1 MPKQTR
7 RLISSYCQQ
16 NIPIAFIETKDTSHA
31 VGERMNKSDFLRWF
45 NNRGFWRAFTRS
57 TFPIDIP
64 KTREGKTALLESV
77 YSDIVSARYAVGIPE
92 AELVINKG
100 YGVARTVPVF
110 SIRDYCVYYFCIKE
124 LEDVLCGNRTPNTF
138 GGWTLGGQLRIRE
151 NDEIEDDS
159 TSYGRYSFNPQAWT
173 HAFGEF
179 NALLFAQLD
188 SGYYTHVLQLDLSNF
203 YDCVRLDILERW
215 IREHS
220 PPDKGWVIALLF
232 YLLNHWN
239 RRNTGLHL
247 QAVGLPQDALAD
259 CSRILA
265 NFYLQTYDRFAASIC
280 GQVGAEYF
288 RYADDQ
294 MILLN
299 DPSKINNLVLL
310 LTRNLDRYGLRV
322 NQKKVKL
329 WQTHKLIQHRCRDIQ
344 VIFAEKGDN
353 QNPAL
358 VRKFVD
364 AYLALKPAKLADTW
378 NGGMPLL
385 NRLLWAN
392 LNSLPRSLFNKVM
405 VRLTA
410 ESFLL
415 QATSAKLKRLR
426 ELNVLRTSSIDL
438 NKRIRTIASKTVH
451 NAFHHEALTFA
462 QEMGDASLKN
472 FLVKRID
479 ELNRIMHLNIVE

>member
-1 MPKQTR
+1 
-7 RLISSYCQQ
+7 
-16 NIPIAFIETKDTSHA
+16 
-31 VGERMNKSDFLRWF
+31 MNKADFLRWF
-45 NNRGFWRAFTRS
+45 NRGFWKAFSRKA
-57 TFPIDIP
+57 FPIQIP
-64 KTREGKTALLESV
+64 NTRTDKAALLELV
-77 YSDIVSARYAVGIPE
+77 YDDIASARYAPGIPE
-92 AELVINKG
+92 AELVMNRG

-138 GGWTLGGQLRIRE
+138 GGWTLGGQLRVRE
-151 NDEIEDDS
+151 NDEIENDL
-159 TSYGRYSFNPQAWT
+159 TAYGRYSFNPQAWT

-188 SGYYTHVLQLDLSNF
+188 PGHYAHVLQLDLSNF

-220 PPDKGWVIALLF
+220 PPEKGWVIALLF

-239 RRNTGLHL
+239 RRNTGLHP

-259 CSRILA
+259 CSRILS
-265 NFYLQTYDRFAASIC
+265 NFYLQKYDQFASGIC
-280 GQVGAEYF
+280 TQAGATYF

-299 DPSKINNLVLL
+299 DLSKIENLLLL

-329 WQTHKLIQHRCRDIQ
+329 WQTPELIRHRCREIQ
-344 VIFAEKGDN
+344 AIFATKGDN

-364 AYLALKPAKLADTW
+364 AYLALTPAELADTW

-385 NRLLWAN
+385 NRLLWAK
-392 LNSLPRSLFNKVM
+392 LDSLPRSLFNKMM

-410 ESFLL
+410 ERFLL
-415 QATSAKLKRLR
+415 QADAQKLKRLSK
-426 ELNVLRTSSIDL
+426 LNALRTSPIDIS
-438 NKRIRTIASKTVH
+438 KRIRAIASKTVH
-451 NAFHHEALTFA
+451 NAFHHEARSFA
-462 QEMGDASLKN
+462 QEIGNTILQT
-472 FLVKRID
+472 FLVERID
-479 ELNRIMHLNIVE
+479 ELSRIMQSNIVE

>member
-1 MPKQTR
+1 
-7 RLISSYCQQ
+7 
-16 NIPIAFIETKDTSHA
+16 
-31 VGERMNKSDFLRWF
+31 MNKPDFLRWF
-45 NNRGFWRAFTRS
+45 NRGFWKAFSHS
-57 TFPIDIP
+57 TFPIEIP
-64 KTREGKTALLESV
+64 KTLAEKAALLESV
-77 YSDIVSARYAVGIPE
+77 YDDIATARYAPDIPE
-92 AELVINKG
+92 AELVMNKG

-151 NDEIEDDS
+151 NDEIESDA

-188 SGYYTHVLQLDLSNF
+188 PGHYAYVLQLDLSNF

-239 RRNTGLHL
+239 RRNTGLHP

-259 CSRILA
+259 CSRILS

-280 GQVGAEYF
+280 TQAGATYF

-299 DPSKINNLVLL
+299 DPSKIDNLLLL

-322 NQKKVKL
+322 NQKKVVI
-329 WQTHKLIQHRCRDIQ
+329 WRTPALIQHRCREIQ
-344 VIFAEKGDN
+344 AIFAIKRDN
-353 QNPAL
+353 QDPAL
-358 VRKFVD
+358 VRKFVN
-364 AYLALKPAKLADTW
+364 AYLALKPTELANTW

-385 NRLLWAN
+385 NRLLWAK
-392 LNSLPRSLFNKVM
+392 LDSLPRSLFDKVM
-405 VRLTA
+405 IRLSS
-410 ESFLL
+410 EPFLI
-415 QATSAKLKRLR
+415 QATASKLKRIN
-426 ELNVLRTSSIDL
+426 ELNALRLAPIDFS
-438 NKRIRTIASKTVH
+438 NRITTIAAMSVH
-451 NAFHHEALTFA
+451 NAFHHEAITFA
-462 QEMGDASLKN
+462 KEVKDSRLEK
-472 FLVKRID
+472 FLGKRIG
-479 ELNRIMHLNIVE
+479 ELKHLMHANIIE